1 MYSKTYVYMSQ
12 EKVRKRSLHV
22 PAPVLSPG
30 AVEMREMDF
39 LSVKSLLMGPSLSSL
54 FPGLTED
61 QHFIVTL

>member
-1 MYSKTYVYMSQ
+1 M
-12 EKVRKRSLHV
+12 